1 MLALKIRTADL
12 DSPGDENE
20 GNNYVIQND
29 DFTNLKMKG
38 FNS

>member
-20 GNNYVIQND
+20 GNYVIQND
-29 DFTNLKMKG
+29 DLTNLKMKG